1 MPDCS
6 HYVLSNIFI
15 FANLTGKN
23 MYFGI
28 DLVCISLV
36 SEVTHTFVT
45 YNLYVLF
52 YRILQFLLIFILY
65 YLFFNDLWV
74 LYI

>member
-1 MPDCS
+1 
-6 HYVLSNIFI
+6 
-15 FANLTGKN
+15 

-45 YNLYVLF
+45 LKNNLYVLF
-52 YRILQFLLIFILY
+52 YKILQCLLIFILY